1 MIVEFDGMTSCS
13 IVTAMF
19 YKGDQAKSILSPKGV
34 VHIIKVTMVGYQQ
47 GSAWMIMAKLME
59 QYAGELEDATSV

>member
-1 MIVEFDGMTSCS
+1 
-13 IVTAMF
+13 MF

-47 GSAWMIMAKLME
+47 GSAWMIMAKPME
-59 QYAGELEDATSV
+59 QYAGELEDATRV